1 VNLHPTRL
9 ADVASDLR
17 KVGAAIGRDAEAAV
31 ASMEAHMESVRVRAA
46 NLPRPRVLTIEWLEP
61 IMVGGTW
68 MPELVAL
75 AGGEALVTR
84 AGDHAPTLRDEEL
97 LGLDPA
103 VVLLKPCGFDVGRT
117 LAERNRVRVLRAMFP
132 RARVYVADGSA
143 YFNRPGPRLAD
154 SLEILASAVHP
165 EVFGD
170 DPRLVAIPG
179 S

>member
-1 VNLHPTRL
+1 
-9 ADVASDLR
+9 
-17 KVGAAIGRDAEAAV
+17 
-31 ASMEAHMESVRVRAA
+31 MEHVRVRAA
-46 NLPRPRVLTIEWLEP
+46 SLPRPRVLTIEWLEP

-68 MPELVAL
+68 MPELVAM
-75 AGGEALVTR
+75 AGGTPLVTR
-84 AGDHAPTLRDEEL
+84 PGDHAPTLPDDA
-97 LGLDPA
+97 LDKLEPD
-103 VVLLKPCGFDVGRT
+103 VVLLKPCGFDVART
-117 LAERNRVRVLRAMFP
+117 LAERERVHVLRAMFP

-165 EVFGD
+165 EVFGE